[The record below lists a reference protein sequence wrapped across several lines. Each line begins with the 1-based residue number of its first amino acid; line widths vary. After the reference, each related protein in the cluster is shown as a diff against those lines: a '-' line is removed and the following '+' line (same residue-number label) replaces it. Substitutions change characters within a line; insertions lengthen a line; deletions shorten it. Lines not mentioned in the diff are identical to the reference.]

1 MAGAAE
7 NGGLADGDILN
18 TGYLIKLGA
27 GLVAVIVLFIAM
39 AWLMRNMG
47 IGTVSRD
54 GMEHLKIKATLSVGT
69 RERIVLVEAGGEQVL
84 LGITQGNINTLHV
97 LQNPLTEQKKDFAA
111 QFNKTLQE
119 NNPHGNGQS

>member
-1 MAGAAE
+1 MKYPTLIITGFTLFLLPIMAGAAE

-69 RERIVLVEAGGEQVL
+69 RERIVLSRRVVNRCCSESLRE
-84 LGITQGNINTLHV
+84 ISI
-97 LQNPLTEQKKDFAA
+97 PCMYC
-111 QFNKTLQE
+111 KTR
-119 NNPHGNGQS
+119 